1 MARHARK
8 ISSTGIYHIMLR
20 GINKEQIFQKQ
31 YYKTRILN
39 LLKEIK
45 EEIDFSIIAYCV
57 MDNHL
62 HLLAK
67 IGDEDLKIIMKKLNV
82 KFALYY
88 NFYEGRYGYV
98 FQDRFSSKAVED
110 EGYLLGVLCYIHN
123 NPVKAALT
131 DNIINYQWSSAK
143 DYFNKNTD
151 LIDENFMNEILGR
164 FKNKDEFFNYHKL
177 FDDNLYLDTKEE
189 QTINIQTI
197 IQHEIE
203 QFVNHY
209 GVIDQKQITLEM
221 KEELAKKLI
230 KGNLITIKEVAAL
243 CNLPYKQV
251 LEINKK
257 LKTDH

>member
-8 ISSTGIYHIMLR
+8 ISSTGVYHIMLR
-20 GINKEQIFQKQ
+20 GINKEQIFKKS
-31 YYKTRILN
+31 YYKTKIIKF
-39 LLKEIK
+39 LKEVK

-67 IGDEDLKIIMKKLNV
+67 IGDEDLKNVMKKLNV

-88 NFYEGRYGYV
+88 NHLEERYGYV
-98 FQDRFSSKAVED
+98 FQDRFKSEAVED
-110 EGYLLGVLCYIHN
+110 EKYLLGALRYIHN

-143 DYFNKNTD
+143 DYVFNNTD
-151 LIDENFMNEILGR
+151 LIDENYMNFILNL
-164 FKNKDEFFNYHKL
+164 FKTKDYFLNFHKS

-189 QTINIQTI
+189 QTMNIKSI
-197 IQHEIE
+197 IQYEIE
-203 QFVNHY
+203 QFVNQY
-209 GVIDQKQITLEM
+209 GIVDQNQILPNM

-230 KGNLITIKEVAAL
+230 KRNLITVKEVAAL
-243 CNLPYKQV
+243 CNLPYKV
-251 LEINKK
+251 ALEIT
-257 LKTDH
+257 KTLETNQ